1 MATKPPAKK
10 PAQSLT
16 VSESPLYSISQA
28 TQLIASEI
36 PLPVQYSIIYAR
48 FSPIIL
54 AQQYQDVDS
63 ARKLIFDTNHTLPF
77 LSSTLTYV
85 DVSNGLPSLWA
96 FYIEPNGV
104 SEGSLS
110 INPHFEKLSF
120 QGLHREFKHSFVSVI
135 SWRCS
140 LSLPRA
146 NMILLQAQ
154 MRADLHFVRFTL
166 ALRHVRNGGILALAV
181 LHCKRLRNTSMNLH

>member
-10 PAQSLT
+10 PGQSLA
-16 VSESPLYSISQA
+16 VSPLYSISPA
-28 TQLIASEI
+28 TQLIASEV

-48 FSPIIL
+48 FSPINL

-63 ARKLIFDTNHTLPF
+63 ARKLIFDNNHTLPL

-85 DVSNGLPSLWA
+85 DVSNGLSSLWA
-96 FYIEPNGV
+96 FYIESNGV
-104 SEGSLS
+104 SEDSLS

-120 QGLHREFKHSFVSVI
+120 QGLHREFKYSFASVI

-140 LSLPRA
+140 LSQP
-146 NMILLQAQ
+146 M
-154 MRADLHFVRFTL
+154 
-166 ALRHVRNGGILALAV
+166 G
-181 LHCKRLRNTSMNLH
+181 